1 MGIELITAYILIL
14 PPSKTF
20 VSGGKEKKQWFVRL
34 PRGVDEY
41 MWGEGGEEGEEFGKS
56 VKSEYTLS
64 KICFKLTCSRPFI
77 EGSLQGEANRCQ
89 SLANGIVNVQRVGG
103 SIGN

>member
-1 MGIELITAYILIL
+1 
-14 PPSKTF
+14 
-20 VSGGKEKKQWFVRL
+20 
-34 PRGVDEY
+34 

-56 VKSEYTLS
+56 VKSEYTSS
-64 KICFKLTCSRPFI
+64 KKSFELTSSWSVI
-77 EGSLQGEANRCQ
+77 ERSLQGEANRCQ